1 MKEWAK
7 VHEILSGSLSDFL
20 LKALPEIGGEGWW
33 KTYVLEQLSPSQVRS
48 LNSVRDGDLRALDL
62 AALIRVAD
70 RSWSEFVYK
79 QSMPRD
85 SRALLV
91 ELKVARNRYAHAPVN
106 GVSIDDQL
114 RDVDT
119 ARRFMQSIGASSNLV
134 KEVNRIHRDLL
145 IKMTSEEV
153 DTEDDPKPPS
163 PETTIES
170 ENPNRDKLDV
180 EISSTPE
187 NLQNDNQPSSASD
200 VNQID
205 KYSESKKTNDI
216 GPQGGSWVID
226 PTANG
231 KEIEQAVIKKT
242 YVGIDFGTSTSVV
255 SVVLNERTGCLS
267 TKTLNIEQPEE
278 FGGTIS
284 HHLVNTVLAWHRE
297 KLLFGQDAYRLRQEL
312 FEGRNVFSSFKM
324 KLGIDVGPTYP
335 ETALSRGANDISIED
350 ANDATREFFR
360 LLANG
365 IKKAIT
371 RENLPSELSFAVT
384 VPASFEA
391 NQRRDLLANMKAA
404 GLPVSASCLIDEPN
418 AAFLSFLH
426 ESARNQESSSLIDRL
441 KKGKSNILVYDFG
454 AGTCDVS
461 ILEVSISNGRVSSRN
476 RAISRFTALGG
487 DDLDRAIARN
497 VLLPQLI
504 SNTKDFDPEIRDI
517 EERIIP
523 RLQPTAERL
532 KLAVIKWLIERK
544 INTLEQLEQQAPE
557 IFEDLAVPPFK
568 IRGQELSLARPSL
581 SLQQLATSIK
591 PFINK
596 YDPDISTAHV
606 FAPVA
611 DAIDK
616 SGLEAKELDAV
627 LFIGGSAAN
636 PIVRTA
642 VMSHLPN
649 TVSAIVPGD
658 LRTHVSLGASLHS
671 LGFHAFGFDLIK
683 PITSEPIFVIT
694 RGGRLETIVPAASPV
709 PSEKEFLTRLLV
721 EKSNQKVIELP
732 ICVSTEG
739 KLLGLVRI
747 KSPSEDGF
755 AVGEEVLISAKIT
768 HEKLLEI
775 DAEVAGVTAEA
786 SLLNPLANRDLSPA
800 DTRML
805 EAKQKFNAALLKSG
819 GKLPKEV
826 VLTYAEAA
834 LEAEAFEVAA
844 DMFVATE
851 RIDSSENH
859 ATNICYAYAK
869 AGRKER
875 SKEWAKRAHERKPSA
890 ITAYNLSCD
899 VNGQEHESLLR
910 QALELDQNMPEAL
923 LSLGKLLKKR
933 NNQDGDELIT
943 RCVRI
948 WSRQLESHTIT
959 KDGCRNLIS
968 AAELVQNQSLVLKTK
983 ARLESFNDAPIYDE
997 DNLVS
1002 TAGQLTQIAR
1012 N

>member
-1 MKEWAK
+1 MKDWAR
-7 VHEILSGSLSDFL
+7 VQDLLSGSLSEFL
-20 LKALPEIGGEGWW
+20 STALPEIGGDGWW
-33 KTYVLEQLSPSQVRS
+33 NTYVLEQLSPGQARS
-48 LNSVRDGDLRALDL
+48 LSSVKVGDLRSLDL

-79 QSMPRD
+79 RSMNRD

-106 GVSIDDQL
+106 GVALDDQL

-119 ARRFMQSIGASSNLV
+119 ARRFMQSIGSDTNAL
-134 KEVNRIHRDLL
+134 KEVNKIHRELL
-145 IKMTSEEV
+145 TRISNE
-153 DTEDDPKPPS
+153 EDDIPNQPPPDKPQ
-163 PETTIES
+163 
-170 ENPNRDKLDV
+170 NPNTSDPKSFPEGAQSKPNSPTATIRTNIDKTLKPLEGNN
-180 EISSTPE
+180 EISKVS
-187 NLQNDNQPSSASD
+187 
-200 VNQID
+200 
-205 KYSESKKTNDI
+205 DI
-216 GPQGGSWVID
+216 GPQGGGWVID
-226 PTANG
+226 PTAHG
-231 KEIEQAVIKKT
+231 KEIEKAVSQKT

-255 SVVLNERTGCLS
+255 SVILNERMSHLTAR
-267 TKTLNIEQPEE
+267 TLNIDQPEE

-284 HHLVNTVLAWHRE
+284 HHLVNTVLAWHRDQ
-297 KLLFGQDAYRLRQEL
+297 LFFGREAYRLRQEL

-335 ETALSRGANDISIED
+335 ETALSRGASRISIED

-360 LLANG
+360 MLASG
-365 IKKAIT
+365 IEKAVADA
-371 RENLPSELSFAVT
+371 NLPSELCFAVT

-426 ESARNQESSSLIDRL
+426 ESARDLSDKSLIERL
-441 KKGKSNILVYDFG
+441 KKGTSNILVYDFG

-497 VLLPQLI
+497 VLLPQLL
-504 SNTKDFDPEIRDI
+504 SGAPGFDPEIRDI

-523 RLQPTAERL
+523 RLQPAAERL
-532 KLAVIKWLIERK
+532 KVATIKWLIERD
-544 INTLEQLEQQAPE
+544 INTLEQLDKQASE
-557 IFEDLAVPPFK
+557 TFEDLAIPSFK
-568 IRGQELSLARPSL
+568 IRGRELTLSRPSL
-581 SLQQLATSIK
+581 NLIQLSQSIK
-591 PFINK
+591 PFVNRF
-596 YDPDISTAHV
+596 DPDITTAHV

-616 SGLEAKELDAV
+616 SGIEAKELDAV

-642 VMSHLPN
+642 VMSHLPSS
-649 TVSAIVPGD
+649 VKAIVPGD

-694 RGGRLETIVPAASPV
+694 RGGKLETIVPAASPV
-709 PSEKEFLTRLLV
+709 PSEKDFITRLLV
-721 EKSNQKVIELP
+721 EKSHQKVIELP

-739 KLLGLVRI
+739 KLLGLLRI
-747 KSPSEDGF
+747 KSSDADGF
-755 AVGEEVLISAKIT
+755 LIGEEVLVTAKIT

-775 DAEVAGVTAEA
+775 EAEVAGVSAEA

-805 EAKQKFNAALLKSG
+805 EAKQQFNAALLKSG

-826 VLTYAEAA
+826 VITYAKAA
-834 LEAEAFEVAA
+834 LAAEAFEIAA
-844 DMFVATE
+844 DMFVAAE
-851 RIDSSENH
+851 RLDSSENH

-869 AGRKER
+869 AGRKDR
-875 SKEWAKRAHERKPSA
+875 SKEWAKRAHERQPSA
-890 ITAYNLSCD
+890 VTAFNLSCD
-899 VNGQEHESLLR
+899 ATGKDQESLLR
-910 QALELDQNMPEAL
+910 QALDLDPSIPDAL
-923 LSLGKLLKKR
+923 LSLGKLLKR
-933 NNQDGDELIT
+933 SSNQEGDEMIEKCIRILNKQLDSHLI
-943 RCVRI
+943 
-948 WSRQLESHTIT
+948 S
-959 KDGCRNLIS
+959 KDGCRNLIA
-968 AAELVQNQSLVLKTK
+968 AAEMNKNQDMAAKAK

-1002 TAGQLTQIAR
+1002 TVGQLSLLAR